1 MEHVHGANLL
11 RAKFGGGCGRAVSPV
26 PEQIWRGLAQ
36 SRSRCGSWQLVYSV
50 QRMQAVVQRSRNQ
63 GEQHAAEL
71 LLLADTK
78 TRSTLLHALR
88 AF

>member
-1 MEHVHGANLL
+1 MWQGGEPSPGADL
-11 RAKFGGGCGRAVSPV
+11 AGVSPV
-26 PEQIWRGLAQ
+26 PEQM
-36 SRSRCGSWQLVYSV
+36 WQLVYSV
-50 QRMQAVVQRSRNQ
+50 QRMQADVQRSRNQ